1 MGFKSLQNNSAW
13 FLKLGSYFS
22 VMSELRSLKGSP
34 PQIIRNGI
42 VLCKIIYVRG
52 QVLANA
58 RSFIQRMW
66 LIPRSLS
73 GIYVFG
79 HCSKIWMSF
88 LVLVPKFHSYY
99 LGSKSTEVLFWVKK
113 VRVPKSQFQMSES
126 FNAGPRWFQ
135 MSGSSNAGSKVQEF

>member
-1 MGFKSLQNNSAW
+1 MIYPEDVFDSKIFKWDLCFWTLFQNPGLCSNLGFKSLQNNSAW

-88 LVLVPKFHSYY
+88 PMLVPKFHIYY
-99 LGSKSTEVLFWVKK
+99 LGSKSSEGLFC
-113 VRVPKSQFQMSES
+113 VPKV
-126 FNAGPRWFQ
+126 W
-135 MSGSSNAGSKVQEF
+135 EF